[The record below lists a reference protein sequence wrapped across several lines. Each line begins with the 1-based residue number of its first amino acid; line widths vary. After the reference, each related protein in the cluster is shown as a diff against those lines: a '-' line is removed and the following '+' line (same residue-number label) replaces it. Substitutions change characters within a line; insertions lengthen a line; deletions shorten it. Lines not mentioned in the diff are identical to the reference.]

1 MKVLL
6 LKDVK
11 GSGKAGQLVDVAD
24 GYANN
29 YLIPN
34 KLAKFASNS
43 VLNQNKQ
50 NKSSTQFHKQ
60 EEFDACKDMAEKLK
74 KVKIQM
80 NIKIGDSGKAFGS
93 ITNKEISDE
102 LSKLGYTIDKKKI
115 ILQNGVIKNEGKFTA
130 IIKLHPEVE
139 VKVNINVVGIK

>member
-11 GSGKAGQLVDVAD
+11 GSGKAGQIIDVAD

-43 VLNQNKQ
+43 VLNQDKQ
-50 NKSSTQFHKQ
+50 NKSSSDFHKQ
-60 EEFDACKDMAEKLK
+60 
-74 KVKIQM
+74 V
-80 NIKIGDSGKAFGS
+80 
-93 ITNKEISDE
+93 E
-102 LSKLGYTIDKKKI
+102 LD
-115 ILQNGVIKNEGKFTA
+115 NC
-130 IIKLHPEVE
+130 
-139 VKVNINVVGIK
+139 